1 MGKKKDGSYT
11 CYLLKMDA
19 FHSSWLLKLICITGY
34 TVCNIQFDRISTPE
48 IFPRIMR
55 HFKSQ
60 GARLIRRLLVGSV
73 TSLAILQGK
82 CHLSLSKTSVLEYY
96 KLSISNGTVG

>member
-11 CYLLKMDA
+11 CYLLEMDA
-19 FHSSWLLKLICITGY
+19 FHSFWLLKLICITGY
-34 TVCNIQFDRISTPE
+34 TVCKIQFDRISTPE
-48 IFPRIMR
+48 VFHRVMR

-60 GARLIRRLLVGSV
+60 GARLIRCLLVGSAI
-73 TSLAILQGK
+73 SLDILQGR
-82 CHLSLSKTSVLEYY
+82 CHLTLSKTSVLEYY